1 MVKRYSLF
9 KILQEKN
16 IPNLL
21 LQNVMEIHKN
31 NEIKVKLNSKVTDT
45 KQMNRGV
52 RQGCPLSPTL
62 FNICM
67 NEIIIQWNKIYN
79 KGIRIQN
86 NTKLNTLLYADDQI
100 IISNSEDNLQRGV
113 YMLNNILKD
122 FKMKISCSKSKTMAF
137 LGQQP
142 VRSKIVIENKIL

>member
-1 MVKRYSLF
+1 MAFLDFEKDFDTVKRSLLF

-21 LQNVMEIHKN
+21 LQNIIEIYKN
-31 NEIKVKLNSKVTDT
+31 NEIKVKLNSKITDT
-45 KQMNRGV
+45 KQINRGV
-52 RQGCPLSPTL
+52 RQGCPLPPTL
-62 FNICM
+62 FNIYM

-86 NTKLNTLLYADDQI
+86 NTKLDTLLYADDQI

-113 YMLNNILKD
+113 IYAK
-122 FKMKISCSKSKTMAF
+122 
-137 LGQQP
+137 
-142 VRSKIVIENKIL
+142 